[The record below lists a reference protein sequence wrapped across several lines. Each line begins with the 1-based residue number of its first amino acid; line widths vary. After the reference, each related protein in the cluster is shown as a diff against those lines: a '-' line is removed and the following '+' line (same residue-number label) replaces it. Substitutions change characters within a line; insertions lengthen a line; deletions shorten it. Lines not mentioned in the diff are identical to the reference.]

1 MAKKIVICLDG
12 TGNGIGDKI
21 SNVLKCF
28 RSAEKS
34 SRQLVYYSQGVGV
47 MGEYR
52 PWFRLRHWFTESFLG
67 KLFGYGLDKRV
78 TDAYQFLVQNFAEG
92 DEIYIFGY
100 SRGAYAARVLAGLI
114 YTIGV
119 IKPDQQ
125 NLIGAGYLA
134 YLAEGHELG
143 AASKTRETGAGGNS
157 DSLAESF
164 RRITQP
170 HAAGIRFLGLFDT
183 VGSVFSPSRFAKT
196 IWPLS
201 LMTHPLIYQNPGVE
215 TVCHAVAINER
226 RALFPVSLWPN
237 GQNYKRRKY
246 APNDRLQKVHE
257 VWFEGSHGDIGGGGH
272 RRDSARSQ
280 ITFGWMIELAEASG
294 LHVISRTKAYVGG
307 EVPYS
312 KTTQHKYPKPNIG
325 APTRE
330 SLRGMWWLLEF
341 LPLLTPKVLTQRK
354 QKRRLHIPLGR
365 QRAIPEDGVL
375 FSYDA

>member
-1 MAKKIVICLDG
+1 MPKNIVICLDG

-34 SRQLVYYSQGVGV
+34 DRQHVYYSQGVGV

-78 TDAYQFLVQNFAEG
+78 TDAYQFLVQHYAEG

-100 SRGAYAARVLAGLI
+100 SRGAYAARALAGLI
-114 YTIGV
+114 YTVGV

-134 YLAEGHELG
+134 YLAEGHEVG
-143 AASKTRETGAGGNS
+143 ATSKVNETSAVNIS
-157 DSLAESF
+157 ESQAESF

-170 HAAGIRFLGLFDT
+170 HASGIKFLGLFDT
-183 VGSVFSPSRFAKT
+183 VGSVFSPSRFSKT

-201 LMTHPLIYQNPGVE
+201 LMAHPLIYQNPVVE

-226 RALFPVSLWPN
+226 RALFPVSLWPK

-246 APNDRLQKVHE
+246 APDDRLQNVHE
-257 VWFEGSHGDIGGGGH
+257 VWFEGAHGDIGGGGH
-272 RRDSARSQ
+272 RKDSARSQ
-280 ITFGWMIELAEASG
+280 IAFGWMIDMAEVSG
-294 LHVISRTKAYVGG
+294 LLVTSRTKAYVGG
-307 EVPYS
+307 QGPYS
-312 KTTQHKYPKPNIG
+312 KTTQHKYPKPNYS
-325 APTRE
+325 APTKD

-341 LPLLTPKVLTQRK
+341 LPSLTPKVLTQRK
-354 QKRRLHIPLGR
+354 QRRRLHIPLGR
-365 QRAIPEDGVL
+365 QRTIPEDGVL
-375 FSYDA
+375 FSKDA